1 MHTYGDILDGSKG
14 LLVEAIS
21 AIESTG
27 LEYLVVGGWSP
38 YLRNQTNYVHPG
50 TKDVDILFND
60 GDIKGK
66 IASAVE
72 AFLDNGFLI
81 SAKHD
86 FQMFKTLNVNGKDV
100 VYHIDL
106 LHPQETQDNPDLM
119 VDHFDLGLDENDMS
133 DNPKVQKSI
142 ALPSSKFLFKGFYNS
157 VDFEH
162 SMSGGER
169 RKVSIP
175 LIDESGLIFSK
186 CKSAQ
191 VPKRPRDSYDIFL
204 ALKQPNVN
212 ETIDKLKAASIS
224 FPAVKDSITSLL
236 SFVENAES
244 PFSYNVCKYT
254 NDRNFDKNRQ
264 YCVLK
269 LQEIV
274 NV

>member
-1 MHTYGDILDGSKG
+1 MHKYNDILDGSKG
-14 LLVEAIS
+14 LLVESIS

-38 YLRNQTNYVHPG
+38 YLQNKTDYSHPG

-60 GDIKGK
+60 GDIQGK
-66 IASAVE
+66 IKRAIE

-106 LHPQETQDNPDLM
+106 LHPQETQDNPELM
-119 VDHFDLGLDENDMS
+119 VDHFDLGLTEDDISAN
-133 DNPKVQKSI
+133 KKFQKSI
-142 ALPSSKFLFKGFYNS
+142 ALPSSKFLFEGFYNY
-157 VDFEH
+157 VNFEH
-162 SMSGGER
+162 LMSGGEMR
-169 RKVSIP
+169 EVSVP

-204 ALKQPNVN
+204 ALKQPNVEN
-212 ETIDKLKAASIS
+212 TIMKLKEASNK
-224 FPAVKDSITSLL
+224 FPAVQESISSLL
-236 SFVENAES
+236 SFVQDEKS
-244 PFSYNVCKYT
+244 LFSYNVCKYS
-254 NDRNFDKNRQ
+254 NDRNYEENRE
-264 YCVLK
+264 YCVSK

-274 NV
+274 NA